1 MCFYINYLN
10 ISASMSPHPSL
21 TLEDYLWEI
30 FPKEWLRQTA
40 KETGLIVR
48 ERKID
53 PVIIF
58 WVLTLS
64 FGVRLQRTLAS
75 LKREYETESSKTI
88 SDSSWYYRFTPEL
101 VEFLHQCVIH
111 DIEELTKE
119 PGRKLSKKLENC
131 QDVLIQDS
139 TIVCLPSC

>member
-1 MCFYINYLN
+1 MDTEFKSSIENPLRK
-10 ISASMSPHPSL
+10 M
-21 TLEDYLWEI
+21 
-30 FPKEWLRQTA
+30 FPEKWLRETA
-40 KETGLIVR
+40 RETCLIKR

-53 PVIIF
+53 PTIMF

-75 LKREYETESSKTI
+75 LKRQYEKEANTKL

-111 DIEELTKE
+111 GIE
-119 PGRKLSKKLENC
+119 
-131 QDVLIQDS
+131 
-139 TIVCLPSC
+139 